1 MNRRSLIL
9 IAGSVAALYAQPRR
23 AEMTG
28 GGGDRGK
35 CTIEVV
41 IDGAAEVEVRGD
53 TAFLRNLE
61 GRPPQ
66 WRRFVC
72 NRPLPANPA
81 DFRFAGVDGRRRQSL
96 MRDARD
102 GGVAVIRIE
111 DPDNGSEGYTFDLF
125 WRGGYGPPPTV
136 APDRGYDRGYDRG
149 RDRDRDDEDYH
160 REREDYYRGNWRER
174 FFERVRDDLEHA
186 ARASFPRGED
196 RYRLADTHRELD
208 EL

>member
-41 IDGAAEVEVRGD
+41 IDGAAEVEVRG
-53 TAFLRNLE
+53 ARGSLRNLE
-61 GRPPQ
+61 GRPPR

-72 NRPLPANPA
+72 NGPLPANPA
-81 DFRFAGVDGRRRQSL
+81 DFRFAGVDGRGRQSL
-96 MRDARD
+96 IRDPRD

-111 DPDNGSEGYTFDLF
+111 DPDNGSE
-125 WRGGYGPPPTV
+125 
-136 APDRGYDRGYDRG
+136 
-149 RDRDRDDEDYH
+149 
-160 REREDYYRGNWRER
+160 
-174 FFERVRDDLEHA
+174 
-186 ARASFPRGED
+186 
-196 RYRLADTHRELD
+196 
-208 EL
+208 